1 VARVLIIDDDADFR
15 GTLAETVGAL
25 GHTPLQSDGRGD
37 VLAELPALRVDL
49 VLLDYLMAGR
59 TGIEVLREL
68 RTRYPAFAAPIVML
82 TAYAAADN
90 TIEAMRLG
98 AFDHLE
104 KPLNREQVR
113 AVIDE
118 ALRRGVRPVTKK
130 PTEPAADTLV
140 GRSAPM
146 REIQKMIGLAAA
158 SDANVLI
165 RGETGTGK
173 ELVARTLHAASA
185 RAGGPFVAINCAAIP
200 ADLLESELFGHVR
213 GAFTGASNAR
223 RGSFREADGG
233 TLFLDEIGDMPLAM
247 QAKILR
253 ALQEREVLP
262 VGADTPVRVNVR
274 VVAATHRDLQAM
286 IRNGEFRQDLYYRLA
301 VVPLTVP
308 ALRERPDDIERLA
321 QHFLAAVDGGHPK
334 GLTDPA
340 LARLKTY
347 AWPGNVR
354 ELRNAIE
361 RAAVVVRGTHI
372 DASDFEFLNDDETR
386 AEDGSLSSSVQRVE
400 RRQIERALRDAHG
413 NRSEAA
419 RMLGIH
425 RQALYKKMKLYGLE

>member
-1 VARVLIIDDDADFR
+1 MARILIIDDDADFR
-15 GTLAETVGAL
+15 STLAETVSAL
-25 GHTPLQSDGRGD
+25 GHTALESDGRGD

-59 TGIEVLREL
+59 TGIDVLREL
-68 RTRYPAFAAPIVML
+68 RTRYPAFAAPVVML

-104 KPLNREQVR
+104 KPLKREQVR

-118 ALRRGVRPVTKK
+118 ALRRGARPATKK
-130 PTEPAADTLV
+130 PTGPTTDTLV

-185 RAGGPFVAINCAAIP
+185 RTDGPFVAINCAAIP

-223 RGSFREADGG
+223 RGSFREANGG

-262 VGADTPVRVNVR
+262 VGADAPVRVNVR

-308 ALRERPDDIERLA
+308 ALRDRPDDIERLA
-321 QHFLAAVDGGHPK
+321 QHFLAAVDGGHAK
-334 GLTDPA
+334 GLTDQA

-372 DASDFEFLNDDETR
+372 DASDFEFLHDDETR

-400 RRQIERALRDAHG
+400 REQIERALRDAHG